1 MRGHHAT
8 TAGIGRHYL
17 RYSLGNVSTILA
29 GLVSFPLMT
38 RLLDNT
44 QYGILGYYDNWVL
57 LAVAVAKFGAQH
69 SLLRF
74 YPHGDDAGDRAAFF
88 TNFFYLPLACSLVL
102 WLVSLAAMAAIDR
115 VAGAH
120 QHMVFWM
127 AMFAVPMSSFSSLAE
142 TILRASEESRT
153 VLVTRV
159 AGRWL
164 EVALMVGAV
173 LWLSHDAIA
182 AYGGKLAA
190 AAIVT
195 AWYVAWV
202 RRHVRFMR
210 AHASFARMREGMRY
224 GLPMVANEIVAVA
237 IVVVD
242 RLMLKGILGEFAAVG
257 IYSVGASLAMQLNT
271 FMNTS
276 VFDALIPTANRL
288 FQTEGADAVRA
299 LKRRVL
305 APMAYCGIGMAMLL
319 GLFGADAIIAL
330 SGAAKIA
337 SGPVFSILGMVFA
350 LYPLLALS
358 GFGLLLEKRT
368 HKILLLMLASLAV
381 NIVLNLLWIPRFHVM
396 GSVYASAV
404 STLMLGIAHCAFVR
418 RDLLQFPAL
427 ATLARALLATV
438 VCLAIAWWLIGALAP
453 GWMRFVFGSGTC
465 AFAYLALVL
474 ALDGSMRDQMLQ
486 LLRCVGI
493 GGRG

>member
-1 MRGHHAT
+1 MRGT
-8 TAGIGRHYL
+8 TAADGIGRHYL

-44 QYGILGYYDNWVL
+44 QYGILGYYDNWML

-74 YPHGDDAGDRAAFF
+74 YPHGEDAGDRAAFF
-88 TNFFYLPLACSLVL
+88 TNFFYLPLACSLLL
-102 WLVSLAAMAAIDR
+102 WLVLLVVMATIDR
-115 VAGAH
+115 ATGAQ
-120 QHMVFWM
+120 QHLVFWM

-142 TILRASEESRT
+142 TILRASEQSRT

-159 AGRWL
+159 VGRWL

-173 LWLSHDAIA
+173 VLLSHSAIA

-190 AAIVT
+190 TVLVT
-195 AWYVAWV
+195 GWYVAWV

-210 AHASFARMREGMRY
+210 SHVSFARMREGMRY
-224 GLPMVANEIVAVA
+224 GVPMVANEIVAVA

-242 RLMLKGILGEFAAVG
+242 RLMLKGMLGEFAAVG
-257 IYSVGASLAMQLNT
+257 IYSVGASLAMQLNA

-288 FQTEGADAVRA
+288 YQTEGADAVRA
-299 LKRRVL
+299 LKQRVL
-305 APMAYCGIGMAMLL
+305 LPMTYCSIGMAMLL
-319 GLFGADAIIAL
+319 GLFGGDAIIAL
-330 SGAAKIA
+330 SGAAKAA
-337 SGPVFSILGMVFA
+337 SGPVFSVLGMVFA

-368 HKILLLMLASLAV
+368 HKILVLMLSSLAINV
-381 NIVLNLLWIPRFHVM
+381 ALNLWWIPRFHVM
-396 GSVYASAV
+396 GSVYASAI
-404 STLMLGIAHCAFVR
+404 STLVLGLAYCIFVR
-418 RDLLQFPAL
+418 RNLLQFPAPGVV
-427 ATLARALLATV
+427 ARALLAAIA
-438 VCLAIAWWLIGALAP
+438 CLVIAWWLAGVLTP
-453 GWMRFVFGSGTC
+453 GWMRFLFGSGTC
-465 AFAYLALVL
+465 AVVYAGMVL
-474 ALDGSMRDQMLQ
+474 ALDARARVLLQ
-486 LLRCVGI
+486 RLLGRFGI
-493 GGRG
+493 GKPT

>member
-1 MRGHHAT
+1 MRGNTAA
-8 TAGIGRHYL
+8 AGIGRHYL

-29 GLVSFPLMT
+29 GLVSFPLLT

-44 QYGILGYYDNWVL
+44 QYGILGYYDSWML
-57 LAVAVAKFGAQH
+57 LAVAIAKFGAQH

-74 YPHGDDAGDRAAFF
+74 YPHGGDDDERAAFF
-88 TNFFYLPLACSLVL
+88 TNFFYLPLGFSLLL
-102 WLVSLAAMAAIDR
+102 WLCMLVAMATVDR
-115 VAGAH
+115 ITGAH
-120 QHMVFWM
+120 QHLVFWM
-127 AMFAVPMSSFSSLAE
+127 AMFALPMSSFSNFAE
-142 TILRASEESRT
+142 AILRASEQSRA

-159 AGRWL
+159 VWRWL
-164 EVALMVGAV
+164 EVVLMIGAV
-173 LWLSHDAIA
+173 LLLSHSAVA
-182 AYGGKLAA
+182 VYGGKLVAA
-190 AAIVT
+190 LLVA
-195 AWYVAWV
+195 AWYVTWV

-210 AHASFARMREGMRY
+210 DHVSFARMREGMRY

-237 IVVVD
+237 VVMVD
-242 RLMLKGILGEFAAVG
+242 RIMLKGMLGEFAAVG

-288 FQTEGADAVRA
+288 FQTEGVAAVRA

-305 APMAYCGIGMAMLL
+305 LPMAYTAIGVAMLL

-330 SGAAKIA
+330 SGPSKIA
-337 SGPVFSILGMVFA
+337 SGPVFSILGMIFA

-368 HKILLLMLASLAV
+368 HKILMLMLASLAINV
-381 NIVLNLLWIPRFHVM
+381 VLNVVWIPRFHVM

-404 STLMLGIAHCAFVR
+404 STLFLGLAHCAFVR
-418 RDLLQFPAL
+418 RDLLQFPAP
-427 ATLARALLATV
+427 ATLARAFLAV
-438 VCLAIAWWLIGALAP
+438 AICLGIAWWLMGVLSP

-465 AFAYLALVL
+465 ALAYVAIVL
-474 ALDGSMRDQMLQ
+474 ALDAPMRGLLLQ
-486 LLRCVGI
+486 LLQRLGI
-493 GGRG
+493 GRPT